1 MNIIKEFLKS
11 RFFRFLL
18 FIFLFF
24 FVFKVVDYI
33 FAFFDIS
40 REVGYVYFSWFSVLF
55 ILLVILPMKRSNIWE
70 TKRVEVVAS
79 GIPPPDT
86 GSL

>member
-40 REVGYVYFSWFSVLF
+40 REIGYVYFSWFSVLF
-55 ILLVILPMKRSNIWE
+55 ILLVILPMKRSHIWE
-70 TKRVEVVAS
+70 IKSEV
-79 GIPPPDT
+79 IDT
-86 GSL
+86 GGVPSGT